1 MNSELACPTPTG
13 KLHFGC
19 IYTLCLWFFFGG
31 SGDVRR
37 INTRACAHIYIY
49 TLEHNMGNWGRGGV
63 DEISDV
69 VDVKNK
75 SDPILMELFAVRQR
89 LEETRDV
96 RFIEICL

>member
-1 MNSELACPTPTG
+1 M
-13 KLHFGC
+13 FGES
-19 IYTLCLWFFFGG
+19 IL
-31 SGDVRR
+31 VR
-37 INTRACAHIYIY
+37 AHTYIY

-63 DEISDV
+63 DEIS
-69 VDVKNK
+69 DVKNK